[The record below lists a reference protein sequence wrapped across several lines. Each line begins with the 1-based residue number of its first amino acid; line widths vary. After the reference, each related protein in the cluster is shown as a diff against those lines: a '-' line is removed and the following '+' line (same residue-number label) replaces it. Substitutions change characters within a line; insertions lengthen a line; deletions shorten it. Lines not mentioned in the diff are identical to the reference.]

1 MTVGLVT
8 LDDEIIENLSK
19 IILHN
24 GYKVIIYKNFDFVN
38 EKEKYS
44 FLIADL
50 DMDKNMIIDA
60 IKNYK
65 IKDVILISTEK
76 NVELIRKVYAL
87 GIADFIQK
95 PVFLEEII
103 FKLKKYCPKR
113 IRINEI
119 EIDFYNKIV
128 SKNDELVKLTQKEA
142 SLLFLLLQYKNRIV
156 TYEMIRDDI
165 YGYTYPSDNAIHLLV
180 SRLKRK
186 LKLNIISVPKEGYIL
201 KV

>member
-1 MTVGLVT
+1 
-8 LDDEIIENLSK
+8 
-19 IILHN
+19 
-24 GYKVIIYKNFDFVN
+24 
-38 EKEKYS
+38 
-44 FLIADL
+44 
-50 DMDKNMIIDA
+50 
-60 IKNYK
+60 
-65 IKDVILISTEK
+65 
-76 NVELIRKVYAL
+76 RKVYAL

-113 IRINEI
+113 IRLNDI

-128 SKNDELVKLTQKEA
+128 SKNGELVKLTQKEA

>member
-8 LDDEIIENLSK
+8 SDEKIIENLSK

-76 NVELIRKVYAL
+76 SVELVRKVYAL

-113 IRINEI
+113 IRLNDI
-119 EIDFYNKIV
+119 EID
-128 SKNDELVKLTQKEA
+128 
-142 SLLFLLLQYKNRIV
+142 
-156 TYEMIRDDI
+156 
-165 YGYTYPSDNAIHLLV
+165 
-180 SRLKRK
+180 
-186 LKLNIISVPKEGYIL
+186 
-201 KV
+201 

>member
-8 LDDEIIENLSK
+8 LDEKIIENLSK

-24 GYKVIIYKNFDFVN
+24 GYKVIIYKNLNFIN

-50 DMDKNMIIDA
+50 DMNKNMIIDA

-76 NVELIRKVYAL
+76 SVELIRKVYAL

-103 FKLKKYCPKR
+103 FKLKKYCPKK
-113 IRINEI
+113 IRLNDI

-128 SKNDELVKLTQKEA
+128 SKNGELVKLTQKES

-180 SRLKRK
+180 SRLKKK

>member
-8 LDDEIIENLSK
+8 SDEKIIENLSK

-76 NVELIRKVYAL
+76 SVELIRKVYAL

-113 IRINEI
+113 IRLNDI

-128 SKNDELVKLTQKEA
+128 SKNGELVKLTQKEA